1 MSFPGGPSYV
11 ETEFSKAF
19 SAAKDPDLSN
29 FTATYRERLYQQA
42 LDADAGQQDRYQ
54 TCLKQLPLSKIIPQ
68 ELEYLASA
76 CRQQPSV
83 RGVNSGD
90 LHDPNEDDTA
100 SRATT
105 TETYMDLAQGT
116 RQILSHQQK
125 IVRNFAQN
133 LHAPSPPSYRNP
145 PQTPGTPTRPPR
157 SVPSQLPPAARA
169 LSDMTSVDPS
179 RHATPVPQ
187 RPARNTAN
195 LQGIVASAQ
204 HRRQSHFNAQQQ
216 QQQQYSQSD
225 QERLRELQSQHESVL
240 QEYTNHAPQMLEL
253 ELHLYGLQREM
264 SYLAVA
270 ERGDGIS

>member
-1 MSFPGGPSYV
+1 MSFPGGPPYV

-19 SAAKDPDLSN
+19 SAATDPDLSN
-29 FTATYRERLYQQA
+29 FTAAYRERLCQQA

-54 TCLKQLPLSKIIPQ
+54 TCLKQLPLSNIIPQ

-76 CRQQPSV
+76 SRQQPPV
-83 RGVNSGD
+83 HNVNSGD
-90 LHDPNEDDTA
+90 LRDPNEDDTA

-133 LHAPSPPSYRNP
+133 LHASSPPFYRNL

-157 SVPSQLPPAARA
+157 SVPSELLPVARA
-169 LSDMTSVDPS
+169 LSDMTSVVPS
-179 RHATPVPQ
+179 RQATPVPH
-187 RPARNTAN
+187 RPASNTTN
-195 LQGIVASAQ
+195 LQDIVASAQ
-204 HRRQSHFNAQQQ
+204 HRRQSQFNAH
-216 QQQQYSQSD
+216 QQQQYSQAN

-240 QEYTNHAPQMLEL
+240 QEYTNHALQMLEL
-253 ELHLYGLQREM
+253 ELQLYGLQREM
-264 SYLAVA
+264 SFLAVA
-270 ERGDGIS
+270 EQGDGIS